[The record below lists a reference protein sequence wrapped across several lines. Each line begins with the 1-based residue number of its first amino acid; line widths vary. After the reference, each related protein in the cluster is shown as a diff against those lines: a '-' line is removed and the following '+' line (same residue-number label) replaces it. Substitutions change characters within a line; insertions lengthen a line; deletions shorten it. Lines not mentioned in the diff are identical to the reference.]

1 MPTKKN
7 NSSVRMDEVLEEA
20 IHTTG
25 GPKGASTI
33 AIKKYIAAHY
43 PHLDIENRTY
53 LLKQA
58 VKRGVSKGQ
67 LKQMSGTGFTGFYKL
82 VGGKERPSLTK
93 RQKDAA
99 KTAAKKVVSS
109 HRAIVKKK
117 VSKPPPAFYRDP
129 DEKPTT
135 IDLVEEALAMVGGSK
150 GASAQAI
157 RKYLAENYPDT
168 KKHLVKQALER
179 AQKKDLVKQLSGTG
193 ASGTFKWI
201 GPKRKPKEREEAPK
215 SPKKTPAAKK
225 MAIPEPPKMEI
236 IIRDAMVEHCEPKEA
251 SPQAIKKYLS
261 EHYPHLE
268 IETRSYLLKRA
279 LQKGVENGQ
288 LLQLSGKGMSGTFRL
303 VESYKPKK
311 PMETMIGVAIKA
323 ANEPKEASVGMIKKY
338 IREHYPTLDIENHMF
353 KLKRGLEKGVK
364 NGELEQ
370 ITGKGASGTY
380 QLTEPFIPSPED
392 LELIEYVP
400 PMEVLLRSA
409 FHRGSKTKVQKPTE
423 VKVKKARGRPK
434 SRPVKKPKPK
444 AAGRGRGKG
453 KKGRGRPKKAGK
465 TEAKEAEDAPKESA
479 SSEEEET
486 AKESEEEPKESASSE
501 EDAQ

>member
-1 MPTKKN
+1 MPTKKTN
-7 NSSVRMDEVLEEA
+7 SSSVRMDEVLEEA
-20 IHTTG
+20 IMTTG

-82 VGGKERPSLTK
+82 VGGKEKVTLTK
-93 RQKDAA
+93 RQQDAA
-99 KTAAKKVVSS
+99 KVAARKVVSS
-109 HRAIVKKK
+109 HRAVVKKVK
-117 VSKPPPAFYRDP
+117 KPPPAAAFHRDP

-135 IDLVEEALAMVGGSK
+135 IDLVEEAIVMVGGSK

-157 RKYLAENYPDT
+157 KKYLAENYPDT
-168 KKHLVKQALER
+168 KKHLVKQALVR
-179 AQKKDLVKQLSGTG
+179 AQKKDLVKQLSGSG

-215 SPKKTPAAKK
+215 SPKKTVAAKK
-225 MAIPEPPKMEI
+225 MALPEPPKMEI

-251 SPQAIKKYLS
+251 SPQAIKKYLN

-268 IETRSYLLKRA
+268 IETRSFLLKRA

-288 LLQLSGKGMSGTFRL
+288 LLQMSGKGMSGTFRL

-323 ANEPKEASVGMIKKY
+323 VNEPKEASVGMIKKY
-338 IREHYPTLDIENHMF
+338 IREHYPTLDIENRMF
-353 KLKRGLEKGVK
+353 LLKRALEKGVK

-380 QLTEPFIPSPED
+380 QMTEPFIPSPED

-400 PMEVLLRSA
+400 PMEVLLRALANTTQSLSGLSSVVPQLDVLA
-409 FHRGSKTKVQKPTE
+409 QYNWGLMFSPPLKVA
-423 VKVKKARGRPK
+423 KK
-434 SRPVKKPKPK
+434 
-444 AAGRGRGKG
+444 
-453 KKGRGRPKKAGK
+453 
-465 TEAKEAEDAPKESA
+465 EAKTSEDEPKEFV
-479 SSEEEET
+479 SSEEET